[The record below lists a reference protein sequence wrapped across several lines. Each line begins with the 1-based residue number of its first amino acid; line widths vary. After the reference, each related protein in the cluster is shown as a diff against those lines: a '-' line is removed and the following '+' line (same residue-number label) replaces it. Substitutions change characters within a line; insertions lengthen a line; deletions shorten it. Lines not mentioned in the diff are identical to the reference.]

1 LVAARAVSA
10 VVNVDLAV
18 VACESGGTAAGV
30 LTNPLLKTLSSML
43 ARVGVALVHLLI
55 ACRPSITL
63 RAVADVSRH
72 IVLTDAS
79 RTGVVPTL
87 VHVSLA
93 SLAIPAWL
101 ASTVIVINLVGA
113 PAVVE
118 ARVASALVDIFFA
131 ESSSVP
137 RLTLAPVLV
146 DLVHAVTSIETGV
159 G

>member
-1 LVAARAVSA
+1 MPA

-18 VACESGGTAAGV
+18 VSCESGGTAAGV
-30 LTNPLLKTLSSML
+30 LTNSLLKTLSPML
-43 ARVGVALVHLLI
+43 ARIGIALIHLLI
-55 ACRPSITL
+55 TCRPSIPL
-63 RAVADVSRH
+63 RAVADVSRD

-79 RTGVVPTL
+79 RTWVVSAL

-93 SLAIPAWL
+93 TLAIPARL
-101 ASTVIVINLVGA
+101 ASTVIVINLVSA
-113 PAVVE
+113 PAIVE

-131 ESSSVP
+131 QSSSVA